1 MFIQTYM
8 LQYTLDTTTT
18 TSNPQSTINI
28 QHQKPIPTASKTH
41 DKPSKTQTHDEQTQT
56 HDEQTHDKP
65 TTSKQWANQKP
76 PTQIATIE
84 TQDQHTETQIVNRKP
99 PIQLPPKSASHHYWN
114 LNRNPLTKISTYR
127 PKS

>member
-8 LQYTLDTTTT
+8 LQYTLDTTT

-56 HDEQTHDKP
+56 HSEQTHSEQTMSKPKTTNPDRNHRNTRPTHWNPDRKLKITNP
-65 TTSKQWANQKP
+65 TT
-76 PTQIATIE
+76 TQIG
-84 TQDQHTETQIVNRKP
+84 
-99 PIQLPPKSASHHYWN
+99 
-114 LNRNPLTKISTYR
+114 
-127 PKS
+127 